1 MGNLGYIY
9 SEKGWSVKNGRNGT
23 RNRRLHSA
31 FTLIELL
38 VVIAIIGLLLA
49 ILIPSLRKAQE
60 QVRTIVCRTHLKG
73 IGTALLVYWDQNNGR
88 AFDYGESWTPA
99 LGYDPAN
106 GFLWNDPAKPGSYIN
121 PRDNRAYWG
130 VAYVDYTDSPEVF
143 GCPSYMQVKE
153 MINNVDLKLSRQT
166 GYGMNRTFSNLKASE
181 IRSTNQFIVAHDH
194 VEPKIDIGGTY
205 NDTFAIDKG
214 QKINLAHYRP
224 ASVGG
229 AGGDRLNLY
238 TNIFRHNKRS
248 AAWDDP
254 AKAAERAPMI
264 NSVPNG
270 LANCLFL
277 DGHAEGINE
286 TTGENINMSWYT
298 GKN

>member
-1 MGNLGYIY
+1 M
-9 SEKGWSVKNGRNGT
+9 KKGRNCT
-23 RNRRLHSA
+23 RAGCLYSA

-38 VVIAIIGLLLA
+38 VVIAIIALLLA
-49 ILIPSLRKAQE
+49 ILIPSMKKAQE
-60 QVRTIVCRTHLKG
+60 QVRTVICRTHMKG
-73 IGTALLVYWDQNNGR
+73 IGTAILVYLDQNGNR
-88 AFDYGESWTPA
+88 AYDYGELSVPPPA
-99 LGYDPAN
+99 ADPAN
-106 GFLWNDPAKPGSYIN
+106 GFLWYNPAKPGQYIN
-121 PRDNRAYWG
+121 PKDNSAYWG

-153 MINNVDLKLSRQT
+153 MINNVDVKLARQT
-166 GYGMNRTFSNLKASE
+166 GYGMNRYFSNVKASE
-181 IRSTNQFIVAHDH
+181 IRATSQFIVAHDH
-194 VEPKIDIGGTY
+194 VEPKIDIGGTL
-205 NDTFAIDKG
+205 NDSFAIDKG

-238 TNIFRHNKRS
+238 ANIFRHNKRS
-248 AAWDDP
+248 LAWDDP
-254 AKAAERAPMI
+254 ARAVERAPLI

-277 DGHAEGINE
+277 DGHAEAIYE

>member
-1 MGNLGYIY
+1 VK
-9 SEKGWSVKNGRNGT
+9 KGRYCT
-23 RNRRLHSA
+23 RAGCLYSA

-38 VVIAIIGLLLA
+38 VVIAIIGILLA
-49 ILIPSLRKAQE
+49 ILIPSLKKAKE
-60 QVRTIVCRTHLKG
+60 QVHTVICRTHLKG
-73 IGTALLVYWDQNNGR
+73 IGTAILIYLDQNGGKS
-88 AFDYGESWTPA
+88 FDYGESSVPPPA
-99 LGYDPAN
+99 ADPAN
-106 GFLWNDPAKPGSYIN
+106 GFLWDDPAKPGQYIN
-121 PRDNRAYWG
+121 PRNNLAYWG
-130 VAYVDYTDSPEVF
+130 VAYVGYTDSPEVF

-153 MINNVDLKLSRQT
+153 MIGGVDLKLARQT
-166 GYGMNRTFSNLKASE
+166 GYGMNRYFSNLKASE
-181 IRSTNQFIVAHDH
+181 IRSTSQFIVAHDH
-194 VEPKIDIGGTY
+194 VEPKIDIGGAY
-205 NDTFAIDKG
+205 NDSFAIDKG

-248 AAWDDP
+248 PSWDDP
-254 AKAAERAPMI
+254 ANAVARAPII
-264 NSVPNG
+264 NTTPNG

-277 DGHAEGINE
+277 DGHADGINE